1 MREQL
6 AVLIALE
13 VLTEGVFFDT
23 HDLRKLPF
31 SAAQVTRVL
40 TGLQRSNVLT
50 RVNSR
55 KYLFTDEFLEIL
67 KQEVGRKVPRSGI
80 ARFPDVSVFD
90 ICAIEDW
97 SEEELNRYLKT
108 LRGHWV
114 DASGKRKAMLK
125 G

>member
-1 MREQL
+1 MPKSTREQL

-40 TGLQRSNVLT
+40 AALQKSNVLT

-55 KYLFTDEFLEIL
+55 KYLFTEEFLALLREEL
-67 KQEVGRKVPRSGI
+67 RRKAPRGGI
-80 ARFPDVSVFD
+80 AQFPDMGIFD
-90 ICAIEDW
+90 ICGMADW
-97 SEEELNRYLKT
+97 SEEEVEQFAKG
-108 LRGHWV
+108 LRKHWR
-114 DASGKRKAMLK
+114 DLSQK
-125 G
+125 